1 MIKVYR
7 NIDVYQKVSDNFRLS
22 EFRCKCGK
30 CHLTF
35 IDDQLL
41 ILLEALRLA
50 WGFPIIPTSG
60 YRCQAHN
67 RSLPNSSIYSAHQSG
82 EAVDLLLPAADTDGF
97 IKLCQSIFPNT
108 YVGAGFIHCGLVRR

>member
-30 CHLTF
+30 CHITF

-41 ILLEALRLA
+41 ILLEALRLS
-50 WGFPIIPTSG
+50 WGFPIIITSG

-67 RSLPNSSIYSAHQSG
+67 RSLQNSSKYSMHQQG
-82 EAVDLLLPAADTDGF
+82 GAVDIPLPSSDLASPGSWF
-97 IKLCQSIFPNT
+97 
-108 YVGAGFIHCGLVRR
+108 